1 MERDRDESLLSY
13 RPTEKLAAAAIF
25 GDAGLRFLAVRKG
38 PLNSS
43 TLFIPPPQP
52 EPTNPL
58 YCSLREGECGSRFF
72 PWACSRKDGGK
83 RGFLLREVI
92 Y

>member
-43 TLFIPPPQP
+43 TLFLPPPTTGANKPIVLQP
-52 EPTNPL
+52 T
-58 YCSLREGECGSRFF
+58 
-72 PWACSRKDGGK
+72 GG
-83 RGFLLREVI
+83 
-92 Y
+92 